1 MIGLDVQ
8 PFKDLQRKIKLLAE
22 LYGRCNIDPNSARA
36 TVVGSASLIRAPLA
50 AFSSF
55 QAKAKALEQKM
66 KGENVTWRAQVVLAS
81 SVKLLALA
89 YCEGFEGRSDA
100 KSAVAAEAKRCAKA
114 AEAKRNSLDSEVKV
128 GRKTA
133 KKAKR

>member
-1 MIGLDVQ
+1 
-8 PFKDLQRKIKLLAE
+8 
-22 LYGRCNIDPNSARA
+22 
-36 TVVGSASLIRAPLA
+36 
-50 AFSSF
+50 
-55 QAKAKALEQKM
+55 M

-128 GRKTA
+128 GRKMA